1 MADDSIRLKN
11 INHITYNVKNKD
23 AALKWYTEVLGM
35 DLMNYNEKGQMA
47 FLSFGTQHHDIA
59 VVKAPD
65 DAILGSPGISHT
77 ALQIEGGL
85 DELKELY
92 QRMKDKGVEIDF
104 TTDHGLSQSIYFFD
118 PDRNRLE
125 VFCETM
131 SPEEGIEFM
140 RAGRAG
146 RDPLELE
153 ATTAS

>member
-1 MADDSIRLKN
+1 MVK
-11 INHITYNVKNKD
+11 INKVGHVVLAVKD
-23 AALKWYTEVLGM
+23 PEASAKWYSDILGM
-35 DLMNYNEKGQMA
+35 DIMYYNEKGKMA

-59 VVKAPD
+59 VVKAPE
-65 DAILGSPGISHT
+65 DATLGSPGISHT

-92 QRMKDKGVEIDF
+92 QRMKGKGVEIDF
-104 TTDHGLSQSIYFFD
+104 TTDHGLSKSVYFFD
-118 PDRNRLE
+118 PDGNRLE

-131 SPEEGIEFM
+131 TTEEGIDYM
-140 RAGRAG
+140 RAGKAG